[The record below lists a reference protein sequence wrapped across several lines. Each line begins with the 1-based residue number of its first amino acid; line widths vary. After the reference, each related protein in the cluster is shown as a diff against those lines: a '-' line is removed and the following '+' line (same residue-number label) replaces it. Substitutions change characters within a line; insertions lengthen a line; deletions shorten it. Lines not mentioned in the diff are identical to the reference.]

1 MNKLLYIIILA
12 ITFTHATIVNSAD
25 NNTTIKYEDQPP
37 PSAIS
42 PSLSI
47 GSASDVC
54 VVVRSGAIG
63 TGLFSASTG
72 IHVVDKNCIM
82 LKNARMLA
90 SLGLKVSATSLMCQ
104 DRKIFIAMKNAGTPC
119 PVDGLI
125 GKKALERWKELGVIN
140 EKDNVVGNLNVVHG
154 GVNIPRRTNDY
165 GQPTQ

>member
-1 MNKLLYIIILA
+1 MRSLAFIVILTIFLA
-12 ITFTHATIVNSAD
+12 YTATVNAAD
-25 NNTTIKYEDQPP
+25 TTIKYEDQPP

-63 TGLFSASTG
+63 TGIFSASTG

-125 GKKALERWKELGVIN
+125 GKKALERWKELGVID
-140 EKDNVVGNLNVVHG
+140 EKDNIVGSPNVVHSG
-154 GVNIPRRTNDY
+154 INIPRRTNDY

>member
-1 MNKLLYIIILA
+1 MFKLLYIIVFVIVM
-12 ITFTHATIVNSAD
+12 THTATIHAAQ
-25 NNTTIKYEDQPP
+25 TTIKYEDQPP

-72 IHVVDKNCIM
+72 IHVVDSNCVM

-104 DRKIFIAMKNAGTPC
+104 DRKIFIAMKNAGSPC

-125 GKKALERWKELGVIN
+125 GDKALERWKELGVIDEN
-140 EKDNVVGNLNVVHG
+140 NNVVGSFNVVNG
-154 GVNIPRRTNDY
+154 GVNQPRRPNDY
-165 GQPTQ
+165 GQPTN

>member
-1 MNKLLYIIILA
+1 MRSLAFIVILA
-12 ITFTHATIVNSAD
+12 ITLAHTATIHAAQ
-25 NNTTIKYEDQPP
+25 TTIKYEDQPP

-72 IHVVDKNCIM
+72 IHVVDSNCVM

-104 DRKIFIAMKNAGTPC
+104 DRKIFIAMKNAGSPC

-125 GKKALERWKELGVIN
+125 GDKALERWKELGVIDEN
-140 EKDNVVGNLNVVHG
+140 NNVVGSLDVVNG
-154 GVNIPRRTNDY
+154 GVNKPRRTSDY